1 MSVNPDWV
9 IDCMWDEAV
18 CIEKINH
25 LCKTKNSPTAFFAG
39 SDLMAMA
46 ALNGLYNNGI
56 SVPNEVAV
64 IGLSNIEVSKYSNP
78 PLSTIDVPT
87 KEIGMVAVDNLIDR
101 MNGNH
106 LLPKKVILP
115 TRLVVRSST

>member
-1 MSVNPDWV
+1 
-9 IDCMWDEAV
+9 
-18 CIEKINH
+18 
-25 LCKTKNSPTAFFAG
+25 
-39 SDLMAMA
+39 MAMA

-56 SVPNEVAV
+56 SVPDEVAV

-78 PLSTIDVPT
+78 PLSTIDVPM

-101 MNGNH
+101 INGNK

-115 TRLVVRSST
+115 TRLVARSST

>member
-1 MSVNPDWV
+1 
-9 IDCMWDEAV
+9 
-18 CIEKINH
+18 
-25 LCKTKNSPTAFFAG
+25 
-39 SDLMAMA
+39 MAMA

-56 SVPNEVAV
+56 SVPNQVAV

-78 PLSTIDVPT
+78 PLSTIEVPT

-101 MNGNH
+101 IHGNQ

-115 TRLVVRSST
+115 THLIVRSST

>member
-1 MSVNPDWV
+1 
-9 IDCMWDEAV
+9 
-18 CIEKINH
+18 
-25 LCKTKNSPTAFFAG
+25 
-39 SDLMAMA
+39 MAMA

-78 PLSTIDVPT
+78 LSTIDVPT

-101 MNGNH
+101 INGNQ